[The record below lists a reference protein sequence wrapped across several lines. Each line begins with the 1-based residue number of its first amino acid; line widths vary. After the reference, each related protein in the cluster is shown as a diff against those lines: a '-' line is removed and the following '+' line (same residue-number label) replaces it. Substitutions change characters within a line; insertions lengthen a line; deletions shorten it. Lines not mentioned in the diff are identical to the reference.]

1 MIDKQSSL
9 NLVPVLEFI
18 AQLDSKDFM
27 GSGVVGKREAID
39 QVVKR
44 YRQQSYNVR
53 NLKTKSSRIIG
64 LLINDITNPFYRA
77 VAQGIEAEATRNRY
91 NLTLF
96 NINEDPEREL
106 KYLAMLQHKVDG
118 IILGPTGQNTDCILQ
133 LAESIP
139 VVQID
144 RQMEHVNLPAVLVDN
159 DAGAYRATRLLIEK
173 GHERIGLFKWQKF
186 MTTMTQRCKAYERA
200 LSDAGIA
207 FDVSLVHSIPDIT
220 VESATQIAQSV
231 LQSASPPTAI
241 FALNNQIGLGVL
253 NAVQQLKLK
262 IPDDLA
268 LVIFDDLPFF
278 RQTTPSIATISQPTQ
293 SIGQKAIHLLLR
305 QMKQPFNSS
314 SEVVVLPTQLIV
326 GESV

>member
-1 MIDKQSSL
+1 M
-9 NLVPVLEFI
+9 EFI

-27 GSGVVGKREAID
+27 TNGAVRKREAID

-53 NLKTKSSRIIG
+53 HLKTNSSRIIG

-106 KYLAMLQHKVDG
+106 EYLEMLKHKVDG
-118 IILGPTGQNTDCILQ
+118 IILGPTGQNSDCILQ
-133 LAESIP
+133 LAESMP

-144 RQMEHVNLPAVLVDN
+144 RQMEHLNLAAVLVDN

-173 GHERIGLFKWQKF
+173 GHQRIGLFRWQKS

-200 LSDAGIA
+200 LADAGIT
-207 FDVSLVHSIPDIT
+207 FDVSLVKNIPDIT
-220 VESATQIAQSV
+220 VESATQIAQAV
-231 LQSASPPTAI
+231 LQSSSPPSAI

-253 NAVQQLKLK
+253 NAAQQLKLR
-262 IPDDLA
+262 IPYDLA

-278 RQTTPSIATISQPTQ
+278 RQTMPSIAAVSQPTQ
-293 SIGQKAIHLLLR
+293 NIGQKAIHLLLR
-305 QMKQPFNSS
+305 QMKQPINSTN
-314 SEVVVLPTQLIV
+314 EVVVLPTQLII